1 MQNYITIGEII
12 RHYRTEQHMSQE
24 ALANGICDRKYI
36 SKIETNKQIPTLDM
50 VNQLSERLGVNL
62 YENYSLMLEHVN
74 IDTHKRIE
82 ELNKH
87 FYPEGHVQ
95 LQALIEEY
103 KDLPEFQHGVPFLT
117 LAYAQSQYLAWRK
130 NDYNAATEVLYQA
143 LTHENIGIDHWNLSH
158 KLSNTALLLLNA
170 LAVNYCR
177 LNNYAQG
184 QRYLNFLMVY
194 IHNFFHKNHFATNRN
209 NQFELRFAANIT
221 YNHFVFFHNREII
234 SIEKIDTMLSL
245 LKALDNHCLL
255 PELLLCKTYLLADD
269 GNMDDARKLYNTAHC
284 FGTYL
289 YGEKYQKHIEETIL
303 AQHLPIFNTCQPS

>member
-74 IDTHKRIE
+74 IETHKRIE

-87 FYPEGHVQ
+87 FCREGYVQ
-95 LQALIEEY
+95 LQTLIEEY
-103 KDLPEFQHGVPFLT
+103 QDLPEFQHGVPFLT
-117 LAYAQSQYLAWRK
+117 LEYAKSLFLAWRK
-130 NDYNAATEVLYQA
+130 NDFKAATEVLYQA
-143 LTHENIGIDHWNLSH
+143 LLHENIHIDHWNPSH
-158 KLSNTALLLLNA
+158 KLSNTALVLINS
-170 LAVNYCR
+170 LATNHCR
-177 LNNYAQG
+177 LHDYTQG
-184 QRYLNFLMVY
+184 QRYLDFLMTY
-194 IHNFFHKNHFATNRN
+194 IDNFFHKNHFATNRN
-209 NQFELRFAANIT
+209 NQFELGFAALIT
-221 YNHFVFFHNREII
+221 YNHFVFFHNKEIV
-234 SIEKIDTMLSL
+234 SCAKIDELLSL
-245 LKALDNHCLL
+245 LKSLHSHRFL